1 MKLAKM
7 KDGNLSAVVTAET
20 GEAAEKYKSE
30 GYKPLCE
37 MDGTGRTFYIEYEGC
52 ITQCWE
58 EESPELPEGMEE
70 QSND

>member
-37 MDGTGRTFYIEYEGC
+37 MDGIGRTFYIEYEGC

-58 EESPELPEGMEE
+58 DESPEPPEEMEE
-70 QSND
+70 MNNG

>member
-37 MDGTGRTFYIEYEGC
+37 MDGTGRTFYIEYETC

-58 EESPELPEGMEE
+58 EESSELLEEMEE
-70 QSND
+70 INNG

>member
-37 MDGTGRTFYIEYEGC
+37 VDGLGKTYYTEYPDCIVQVWQTETEEIEQNG
-52 ITQCWE
+52 
-58 EESPELPEGMEE
+58 
-70 QSND
+70 

>member
-37 MDGTGRTFYIEYEGC
+37 MGGTGRTFYIEYETC

-58 EESPELPEGMEE
+58 EESPELSEEMEE
-70 QSND
+70 TNNG

>member
-20 GEAAEKYKSE
+20 GEAAEKYKNE

-37 MDGTGRTFYIEYEGC
+37 MDGTGRTFYIEYETC

-58 EESPELPEGMEE
+58 EESQELLEKMEE
-70 QSND
+70 INNG

>member
-37 MDGTGRTFYIEYEGC
+37 MDGTGRTFFIEYETC

-58 EESPELPEGMEE
+58 EESRELLEEMEE
-70 QSND
+70 INNG

>member
-20 GEAAEKYKSE
+20 GEAAERFKSE

-37 MDGTGRTFYIEYEGC
+37 MDGTGRTFYVEYETC
-52 ITQCWE
+52 ITQGWE

-70 QSND
+70 TNNG

>member
-20 GEAAEKYKSE
+20 GEAAERFKSE

-37 MDGTGRTFYIEYEGC
+37 MDGTGRKKKALNSQKE
-52 ITQCWE
+52 WKR
-58 EESPELPEGMEE
+58 
-70 QSND
+70 

>member
-20 GEAAEKYKSE
+20 GEAAEKFKSE

-37 MDGTGRTFYIEYEGC
+37 IDGTGRTFYIEYEGC

-58 EESPELPEGMEE
+58 EESSELLEEMEE
-70 QSND
+70 INNG

>member
-20 GEAAEKYKSE
+20 SEAAERVKSE

-37 MDGTGRTFYIEYEGC
+37 MDGTGRTFYTEYDGC

-58 EESPELPEGMEE
+58 EESSELPEGMEE
-70 QSND
+70 MSNG

>member
-20 GEAAEKYKSE
+20 GEAAERFKSE

-37 MDGTGRTFYIEYEGC
+37 MDGTGRTFYTEYEGC

-70 QSND
+70 TSNG

>member
-20 GEAAEKYKSE
+20 GEAAERFKSE

-52 ITQCWE
+52 VTQC
-58 EESPELPEGMEE
+58 
-70 QSND
+70 